1 MEYVEKIRDINE
13 VAKKEQEIPVAVFE
27 MLSRASALI
36 QTMPRELEERKQYL
50 ENNKNYRLQ
59 YDSLVERLNSWIE
72 EAQIKLRPIDSGVD
86 YENLT
91 TDLEEHKT
99 YFSQESKLKEL
110 LHNIHD
116 IANKIWASLAPKD
129 QDKINHEQ
137 EFLTQLVKNTL
148 NSAHSRQTEFEDN
161 IKKWKSYCEIVEKVK
176 AKISECQFDPE
187 VPTTLPGVKT
197 SIQKIDAQIK
207 QVDTKKTEIEQ
218 FSKEAKIIENN
229 ADSINRHKISESS
242 MQLQNE
248 WKKILSSLKEQKE
261 HLATLALQWEDFDQ
275 KFKSF
280 ESQLTVYHQ
289 QYNNIETTFTSVQA
303 MKDTKKKL
311 VSLLD
316 DVRSIEGKYKDV
328 QILSD
333 NVIRYV

>member
-1 MEYVEKIRDINE
+1 MTTTVEDVENNITLHKQLTQGIMEYVEKIRDINE

-148 NSAHSRQTEFEDN
+148 NSELVLWPSPRGRQLSVQVSFVTPQDG
-161 IKKWKSYCEIVEKVK
+161 K
-176 AKISECQFDPE
+176 ECMS
-187 VPTTLPGVKT
+187 G
-197 SIQKIDAQIK
+197 
-207 QVDTKKTEIEQ
+207 
-218 FSKEAKIIENN
+218 EA
-229 ADSINRHKISESS
+229 D
-242 MQLQNE
+242 
-248 WKKILSSLKEQKE
+248 
-261 HLATLALQWEDFDQ
+261 TLA
-275 KFKSF
+275 
-280 ESQLTVYHQ
+280 
-289 QYNNIETTFTSVQA
+289 
-303 MKDTKKKL
+303 
-311 VSLLD
+311 VSPLGGD
-316 DVRSIEGKYKDV
+316 REVTPG
-328 QILSD
+328 
-333 NVIRYV
+333 